1 MADIKE
7 ELKQDTSNKRRFL
20 YKAGVYAS
28 IALAT
33 LGMPNLAN
41 YLKKDNKENPKAKV
55 ENVTG
60 YTRVVDFQVDTL
72 QQSESAAAY
81 YSPANNSITENYV
94 EGEDNSFNQSLATVA
109 HEAKHRDNHL
119 SGLDNLPMSLEQYY
133 KTRCHNEISANIV
146 ELLQIRQQWLVAKS
160 DSERSEIEKINP
172 RFSFYFEALKE
183 GKITNKHSN
192 VKEFDEEMKFIAQGV
207 QNMWMSTLDYL
218 CDKNHCEQTKN
229 FLSRHDYDELAPNEA
244 NYRAYVDYVYKI
256 GGIDFGVYLEDIKC
270 NNNNIRIADEKIQN
284 AEHRDDVKEMLVPF
298 AESLVRNFENQE
310 YPPMLAP
317 MSLEQ
322 MTKLMYDKE
331 KANFIQEIVDVRN
344 MWLEAKTDADRDNIV
359 VDYMGQDARD
369 YYMALKEGKIK
380 PEGKR
385 LNADE
390 IEFVNNIEVL
400 GGEYEATALAFFKL
414 YKDMAVEDNDN
425 YYEER
430 ANFLTFDGIDYSKDI
445 KEPNVQ
451 AYNPLVVL
459 ADKMIENGESKA
471 SVKEL
476 LRTKVDLDS
485 DILYVKEDSN
495 PRLSPLQQHNIE
507 RHRMFVQN
515 VMFRCYMGND
525 DKFAENFV
533 NNAEYFLSELESNDL
548 LKLNWDVQEYNI
560 AEDIAKENGSS
571 LYVSGGNDEL
581 YKKELAK
588 VYTFNGRNLLENFSG
603 DVEKLIPMNI
613 SEYPVENVS
622 DMSFM
627 ERYENFKEK
636 IAEKVANM
644 INPLY
649 TKKTDTSSDY
659 YGEPQY
665 FEWSEDNRVSEVQ
678 QTEIYDFRSNILKD
692 QRSYLE
698 IKDACVASKMSE
710 AKFDSK
716 VNQNALEEEHVN
728 DSSQTQSANKT
739 FVVTPDMLER

>member
-72 QQSESAAAY
+72 QQSETAAAY

-133 KTRCHNEISANIV
+133 KTRCHDEISANIV
-146 ELLQIRQQWLVAKS
+146 ELLQIRQQWLGAKS

-183 GKITNKHSN
+183 GKITNKHSK

-270 NNNNIRIADEKIQN
+270 NNNNIRIADEKIKN
-284 AEHRDDVKEMLVPF
+284 VEHRDDVKEMLVPF

-344 MWLEAKTDADRDNIV
+344 MWLEAKTDAERDNIA

-369 YYMALKEGKIK
+369 YYLAL
-380 PEGKR
+380 
-385 LNADE
+385 
-390 IEFVNNIEVL
+390 
-400 GGEYEATALAFFKL
+400 
-414 YKDMAVEDNDN
+414 
-425 YYEER
+425 
-430 ANFLTFDGIDYSKDI
+430 
-445 KEPNVQ
+445 
-451 AYNPLVVL
+451 
-459 ADKMIENGESKA
+459 
-471 SVKEL
+471 
-476 LRTKVDLDS
+476 
-485 DILYVKEDSN
+485 
-495 PRLSPLQQHNIE
+495 
-507 RHRMFVQN
+507 
-515 VMFRCYMGND
+515 
-525 DKFAENFV
+525 
-533 NNAEYFLSELESNDL
+533 
-548 LKLNWDVQEYNI
+548 
-560 AEDIAKENGSS
+560 
-571 LYVSGGNDEL
+571 
-581 YKKELAK
+581 
-588 VYTFNGRNLLENFSG
+588 
-603 DVEKLIPMNI
+603 
-613 SEYPVENVS
+613 
-622 DMSFM
+622 
-627 ERYENFKEK
+627 
-636 IAEKVANM
+636 
-644 INPLY
+644 
-649 TKKTDTSSDY
+649 
-659 YGEPQY
+659 
-665 FEWSEDNRVSEVQ
+665 
-678 QTEIYDFRSNILKD
+678 
-692 QRSYLE
+692 
-698 IKDACVASKMSE
+698 
-710 AKFDSK
+710 
-716 VNQNALEEEHVN
+716 
-728 DSSQTQSANKT
+728 
-739 FVVTPDMLER
+739 